1 MIAKKVKANVYG
13 ELADGLYSGYASC
26 DAFSH
31 RSVFII
37 SRKPVR
43 DFLFGVVVAVAT
55 FTNGSDRLIV
65 APEGEIFYEPD
76 IADLLSR
83 LRKYTLKSLNC
94 LYEKSCGAI
103 ILHKNPVTGFVKTLL
118 VRNHNGRNYSFP
130 KGHVEKGE
138 TEQQTAI
145 REVKEETGLDIE
157 IIDSFRE
164 VSDYCPFGKIKKR
177 VVFFMAQTF
186 SDEVTIQEEEIDS
199 CIWVD
204 LRDAHHRCTYDNDLR
219 VIRKAREN
227 LSKLK

>member
-1 MIAKKVKANVYG
+1 MIAKKVKVNVYG
-13 ELADGLYSGYASC
+13 ELSPGLYSGYASC
-26 DAFSH
+26 DAFE
-31 RSVFII
+31 RKSVYVL
-37 SRKPVR
+37 SRKGAR
-43 DFLFGVVVAVAT
+43 DFLFGVVIAVAA
-55 FTNGSDRLIV
+55 FTDNSSKLIV
-65 APEGEIFYEPD
+65 APEGEIYYEPD
-76 IADLLSR
+76 IAELLSS
-83 LRKYTLKSLNC
+83 LRKLTLKSLSC

-103 ILHKNPVTGFVKTLL
+103 ILYNDADSVKTLL

-164 VSDYCPFGKIKKR
+164 VADYCPFGKIKKR

-186 SDEVTIQEEEIDS
+186 SDRVTIQQEEIDS
-199 CIWVD
+199 YIWVD

-227 LSKLK
+227 IHKLK